1 MTLPSPIELGRS
13 ICGDLA
19 SAERREWLVTNG
31 LGGFA
36 SGTVAGTLTRRHHGL
51 LFAAL
56 QPPGCRTL
64 LVAKFDEVAEY
75 AGARYE
81 LATNRW
87 EGGAISPRGY
97 AYIERF
103 RLAGTT
109 PVWTYAI
116 AEALLEKRVW
126 MEPGANT
133 TYVRY
138 AHLRGAEPLR
148 LTLVVLANFRDFNSL
163 ARAGERE
170 IEVVP
175 IERGV
180 RVQGPAG
187 VHPCYVTAERGA
199 VTPSCVWYR
208 DFQLTA
214 ETERGLDDREDHLCV
229 ATFELELGPRESV
242 TVTAGDHEPGPPDSD
257 QAWKRR
263 QAHEASLRRAWAGER
278 REPAAAPPW
287 LSRCVLAADQFIV
300 ARADSSGH
308 ALSDSSGH
316 APSDSSGHAP
326 SDGGDSARTVIA
338 GYPWFGA
345 WGRDT
350 MIALKGL
357 ALWTGRPAIAAGILT
372 GFAEFVDGG
381 MLPNDFPDGGEAPA
395 YNTVDAALWFV
406 EAVAAYVDAT
416 GDRPL
421 LRTLF
426 PKLVQIVDAYCAGTR
441 YGIKRDPR
449 DGLIYAGVP
458 GVQLTWMD
466 AKVGDW
472 VVTPRVGK
480 PVEIAALWYNAL
492 ERVAALAPLAEADPA
507 PYAKLAAEA
516 KAGFARFWDAESQF
530 CYDVLDGPGGP
541 DRSVRP
547 NALFAVALPFSPLDG
562 SQQRAVVGLCARDLL
577 ASTGLRSL
585 APADPKFIGTYGG
598 PQRERDAAYHQGT
611 SWLWLLGMFSSA
623 YARAYGD
630 VDGARAYLDTYADAL
645 LDGALGTLGEIADGD
660 APFTPRGAIAQAWSI
675 GEAIR
680 AWHEAPTFAKK
691 WIP

>member
-13 ICGDLA
+13 ICGDLP

-36 SGTVAGTLTRRHHGL
+36 SGTVAGTLTRRYHGL

-56 QPPGCRTL
+56 KPPGGRTL

-75 AGARYE
+75 GGARYE

-87 EGGAISPRGY
+87 EGGAIAPRGY

-103 RLAGTT
+103 KLSGTS

-116 AEALLEKRVW
+116 AEALLEKRLW

-138 AHLRGAEPLR
+138 AHLRGAEPLT
-148 LTLVVLANFRDFNSL
+148 LTLAILANFRDFNSL
-163 ARAGERE
+163 ARAGQHEFN
-170 IEVVP
+170 VVP
-175 IERGV
+175 IEHGV
-180 RVQGPAG
+180 RVEAAG
-187 VHPCYVTAERGA
+187 GAHPIFVTTERGA
-199 VTPSCVWYR
+199 VTPSLVWYR

-229 ATFELELGPRESV
+229 ATFRLELGPRESV
-242 TVTAGDHEPGPPDSD
+242 TVTAGDRDPGPPDSE
-257 QAWKRR
+257 QAWQRR
-263 QAHEASLRRAWAGER
+263 QAHEASLRRFWTGER
-278 REPAAAPPW
+278 REPAAAPAW
-287 LSRCVLAADQFIV
+287 LSRCVLAADQFVV
-300 ARADSSGH
+300 ARAEAAGETR
-308 ALSDSSGH
+308 A
-316 APSDSSGHAP
+316 
-326 SDGGDSARTVIA
+326 DGGGSARTVIA

-350 MIALKGL
+350 MIALRGL
-357 ALWTGRPAIAAGILT
+357 TLWTGRPAVAAGILS

-426 PKLVQIVDAYCAGTR
+426 PKLVEIVDAYCAGTR
-441 YGIKRDPR
+441 YGIKRDAR
-449 DGLIYAGVP
+449 DGLISAGVP

-472 VVTPRVGK
+472 VVTPRIGK
-480 PVEIAALWYNAL
+480 PIEISALWYNAL
-492 ERVAALAPLAEADPA
+492 ERVAALAPLAEIDPA
-507 PYAKLAAEA
+507 PYAKLAADA
-516 KAGFARFWDAESQF
+516 KAGFARYWNTELSY
-530 CYDVLDGPGGP
+530 CYDVLDGPGGS
-541 DRSVRP
+541 DASLRP

-585 APADPKFIGTYGG
+585 APNDPKFIGTYGG

-611 SWLWLLGMFSSA
+611 SWLWLLGVFSSA

-645 LDGALGTLGEIADGD
+645 LDGALGTLGEIADGA
-660 APFTPRGAIAQAWSI
+660 APFTPRGALAQAWSVA
-675 GEAIR
+675 EAIR
-680 AWHEAPTFAKK
+680 AWHEAPVFAKR

>member
-13 ICGDLA
+13 ICGDLP
-19 SAERREWLVTNG
+19 SAERREWIVTNG

-36 SGTVAGTLTRRHHGL
+36 SGTVAGTLTRRYHGL

-64 LVAKFDEVAEY
+64 LLAKLDEVADY

-87 EGGAISPRGY
+87 EGGVVAPRGY

-103 RLAGTT
+103 KLSGTT
-109 PVWTYAI
+109 PVWTYAL
-116 AEALLEKRVW
+116 ADALLEKRVW

-138 AHLRGAEPLR
+138 AHVRGAEPIR
-148 LTLVVLANFRDFNSL
+148 LTIAVLANFRDFNSL
-163 ARAGERE
+163 ARAGERAL
-170 IEVVP
+170 EVAQ

-180 RVQGPAG
+180 RVEASGGA
-187 VHPCYVTAERGA
+187 HPLFVTADRGA
-199 VTPSCVWYR
+199 VTPSHVWYR
-208 DFQLTA
+208 DFQLTLEA
-214 ETERGLDDREDHLCV
+214 ERGLDDREDHACV
-229 ATFELELGPRESV
+229 ATFRLTLAPRESF
-242 TVTAGDHEPGPPDSD
+242 TVTAGDREPGPPDSD
-257 QAWKRR
+257 AAWQRR
-263 QAHEASLRRAWAGER
+263 QAHEATLRRLWSGEP
-278 REPAAAPPW
+278 REPSGAPAW
-287 LSRCVLAADQFIV
+287 LSRCVLAADQFVV
-300 ARADSSGH
+300 ARAD
-308 ALSDSSGH
+308 
-316 APSDSSGHAP
+316 
-326 SDGGDSARTVIA
+326 GDADARTVIA

-357 ALWTGRPAIAAGILT
+357 TLWTGRAAVAADILT
-372 GFAEFVDGG
+372 GFAQYVDDG
-381 MLPNDFPDGGEAPA
+381 MLPNDFPDGGEAPD

-421 LRTLF
+421 LRALY
-426 PKLVQIVDAYCAGTR
+426 PKLAAIVEAYCAGTR
-441 YGIKRDPR
+441 YGIKRDPA
-449 DGLIYAGVP
+449 DGLIFAGAP

-472 VVTPRVGK
+472 VVTPRIGK

-492 ERVAALAPLAEADPA
+492 ERVAALAPMVDADPE
-507 PYAKLAAEA
+507 PYAKLASEA
-516 KAGFARFWDAESQF
+516 KTGFARFWNREQAYCF
-530 CYDVLDGPGGP
+530 DVLDGPGGADP
-541 DRSVRP
+541 SVRP
-547 NALFAVALPFSPLDG
+547 NALFAVSLPFSPLDG
-562 SQQRAVVGLCARDLL
+562 PQQRAVVDACARSLL

-585 APADPKFIGTYGG
+585 APSDPKFIGTYGG
-598 PQRERDAAYHQGT
+598 SQRERDAAYHQGT
-611 SWLWLLGMFSSA
+611 SWLWLLGVFSSA

-630 VDGARAYLDTYADAL
+630 VDGARAYLDACGDAL

-660 APFTPRGAIAQAWSI
+660 APFTPRGAFAQAWSVA
-675 GEAIR
+675 EAIR
-680 AWHEAPTFAKK
+680 AWHEAPAFAKR

>member
-13 ICGDLA
+13 LCGDLA
-19 SAERREWLVTNG
+19 SAERREWIVTNG

-36 SGTVAGTLTRRHHGL
+36 SGTVAGTLTRRYHGL

-56 QPPGCRTL
+56 RPPGCRTL

-75 AGARYE
+75 AGLRYE
-81 LATNRW
+81 LGTNRW
-87 EGGAISPRGY
+87 EGGVVAPRGY

-103 RLAGTT
+103 RLSGTT
-109 PVWTYAI
+109 PVWTYAV

-138 AHLRGAEPLR
+138 AHLRGAEPLGLR
-148 LTLVVLANFRDFNSL
+148 VTVLANFRDFNSL
-163 ARAGERE
+163 ARAGDR
-170 IEVVP
+170 VLAVAP
-175 IERGV
+175 IDLGV
-180 RVQGPAG
+180 RVEASGGAQPFF
-187 VHPCYVTAERGA
+187 VTAQRGA
-199 VTPSCVWYR
+199 VTPSQVWYR
-208 DFQLTA
+208 DFQLTDEA
-214 ETERGLDDREDHLCV
+214 ERGLDDLEDHACI
-229 ATFELELGPRESV
+229 ATFHLDLAPGESV
-242 TVTAGDHEPGPPDSD
+242 TVTAGDREPGPPDSE
-257 QAWKRR
+257 QAWQRR
-263 QAHEASLRRAWAGER
+263 QAHEASLRRAWTGAR
-278 REPAAAPPW
+278 REPTAAPAW
-287 LSRCVLAADQFIV
+287 LSRCVLAADQFVV
-300 ARADSSGH
+300 AR
-308 ALSDSSGH
+308 
-316 APSDSSGHAP
+316 
-326 SDGGDSARTVIA
+326 DGGGDVGARSGADARTVIA

-357 ALWTGRPAIAAGILT
+357 TLWTGRPAIAAGILT

-426 PKLVQIVDAYCAGTR
+426 PKLVEIVDAYCAGTR

-449 DGLIYAGVP
+449 DGLIAAGVP

-472 VVTPRVGK
+472 VVTPRIGK

-507 PYAKLAAEA
+507 PYVELASEA
-516 KAGFARFWDAESQF
+516 KAGFARFWDAESQY

-585 APADPKFIGTYGG
+585 APSDPKFIGTYGG

-611 SWLWLLGMFSSA
+611 SWLWLLGVFSSA

-630 VDGARAYLDTYADAL
+630 VDGARAYLDPFADAL

-660 APFTPRGAIAQAWSI
+660 PPFTPRGAIAQAWSVA
-675 GEAIR
+675 EAIR
-680 AWHEAPTFAKK
+680 AWHEAPTYAKK

>member
-13 ICGDLA
+13 LCGDLA
-19 SAERREWLVTNG
+19 CAERREWIVTNG

-36 SGTVAGTLTRRHHGL
+36 SGTVAGTLTRRYHGL

-56 QPPGCRTL
+56 APPGRRTL
-64 LVAKFDEVAEY
+64 LVAKFDEIADY
-75 AGARYE
+75 AGVRYE

-87 EGGAISPRGY
+87 RGGAIAPRGY

-103 RLAGTT
+103 RLSGTT
-109 PVWTYAI
+109 PVWTYAL

-138 AHLRGAEPLR
+138 AHLRGTAPLR
-148 LTLVVLANFRDFNSL
+148 LTLAVLANFRDFNSL
-163 ARAGERE
+163 ARAGERAF
-170 IEVVP
+170 EVSR

-180 RVQGPAG
+180 RIEAAG
-187 VHPCYVTAERGA
+187 GAQPCFVSAERATVTA
-199 VTPSCVWYR
+199 SQVWYR
-208 DFQLTA
+208 DFQLSA
-214 ETERGLDDREDHLCV
+214 EAERGLDDSEDHLCV
-229 ATFELELGPRESV
+229 ATLRLDLAPGESLA
-242 TVTAGDHEPGPPDSD
+242 VTAGDREPESPDAAA
-257 QAWKRR
+257 AWQRR
-263 QAHEASLRRAWAGER
+263 QAHEGSLRRLWSGAR
-278 REPAAAPPW
+278 REPAAPPW
-287 LSRCVLAADQFIV
+287 LSRCVLAADQFLV
-300 ARADSSGH
+300 ART
-308 ALSDSSGH
+308 SD
-316 APSDSSGHAP
+316 DV
-326 SDGGDSARTVIA
+326 DARTVIA

-357 ALWTGRPAIAAGILT
+357 TLWTGRPAIAAGILT
-372 GFAEFVDGG
+372 GFAEYIDGG

-416 GDRPL
+416 GDRLL
-421 LRTLF
+421 LRALF
-426 PKLVQIVDAYCAGTR
+426 PKLAGIVESYCAGTR
-441 YGIKRDPR
+441 YGIKRDPA
-449 DGLIYAGVP
+449 DGLIFAGEP

-492 ERVAALAPLAEADPA
+492 ERIAALAPLAGADPA
-507 PYAKLAAEA
+507 PYAELAAEA
-516 KAGFARFWDAESQF
+516 KAGFARFWNAELKY

-541 DRSVRP
+541 DASVRP
-547 NALFAVALPFSPLDG
+547 NALFALSLPFSPLAG
-562 SQQRAVVGLCARDLL
+562 AQQRAVVATCARYLL

-585 APADPKFIGTYGG
+585 APSDPNFIGRYGG

-611 SWLWLLGMFSSA
+611 SWLWLLGVFSSA
-623 YARAYGD
+623 YARATGD
-630 VDGARAYLDTYADAL
+630 FDGARAYLDSFADAL

-660 APFTPRGAIAQAWSI
+660 APFTPRGAIAQAWSVA
-675 GEAIR
+675 EAIR
-680 AWHEAPTFAKK
+680 AWHEAPAFAKK